1 MDPLKPQTSIVFVR
15 LSGRLGG
22 SPHPDLEI
30 RPLDGDYGGLT
41 AVEYQLLAEFSTDRV
56 DPERFWVFSA
66 SPPSTETCY

>member
-1 MDPLKPQTSIVFVR
+1 MDPLKPQTSIVFVC

-30 RPLDGDYGGLT
+30 SPLDGDYRGLT